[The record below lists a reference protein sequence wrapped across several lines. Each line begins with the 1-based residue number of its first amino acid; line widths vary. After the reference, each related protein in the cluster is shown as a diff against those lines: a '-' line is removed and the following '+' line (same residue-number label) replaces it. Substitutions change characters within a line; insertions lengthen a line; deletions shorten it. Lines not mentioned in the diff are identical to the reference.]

1 MQKNEIIKEL
11 ERVQNRMKDR
21 YHEAVVVKDVAV
33 IIDALLYMVSAPEK
47 TDIDMQMAEAENPST
62 KPKKGRKKRENTVD
76 YGKIVA
82 LSRAPGWNQKKIAEE
97 MGVSETAISMALKR
111 YKKKMEDGFV
121 WNPEEREFIKKV

>member
-1 MQKNEIIKEL
+1 MQKDEIIKEL

-21 YHEAVVVKDVAV
+21 YHEAAAVKDVAV

-47 TDIDMQMAEAENPST
+47 ADIDMQMAAAEDPSR
-62 KPKKGRKKRENTVD
+62 KPKKERKKRENTVD
-76 YGKIVA
+76 YGKIAA
-82 LSRAPGWNQKKIAEE
+82 LHQAGWLQKKIADE
-97 MGVSETAISMALKR
+97 MGVSTTTISMALQR